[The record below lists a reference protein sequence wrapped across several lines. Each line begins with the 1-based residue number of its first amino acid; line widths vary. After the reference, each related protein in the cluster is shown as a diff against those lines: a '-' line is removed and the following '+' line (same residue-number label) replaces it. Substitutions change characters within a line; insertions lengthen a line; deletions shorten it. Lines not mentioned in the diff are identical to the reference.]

1 MVAVLLARMG
11 VTLLM
16 ATPLSSEVVAEVA
29 VVTEEN
35 LLDMVGGLSLAQE
48 RVEAEQAIA
57 QVLLV
62 DGLAVLGERGDFLV
76 ATEE

>member
-16 ATPLSSEVVAEVA
+16 ATPLSSEVGAEVA